1 MQSIYH
7 TIKRSGYATVAFAVA
22 FAAVLP
28 ALLAPLD
35 ASAAQV
41 TSRNI
46 KMSTSAVSTAA
57 QYEINFTTATTSTI
71 QGVVVDFCSQSPII
85 GNSTCTL
92 PTGMTVGATVASQTG
107 LTAGTWTGSTA
118 QAGGSKTLVI
128 TNGSG
133 ASVSSGQAVSI
144 TVTGFTNSSTVG
156 TFYARIFTFSTTA
169 GANAYTSGTPGT
181 HVDDG
186 GVALATEDAIG
197 VTATVQESLT
207 FCISAAAP
215 GTGCTSTTAPSI
227 VIGNGGSPSILD
239 AAGVYTATIY
249 HQLSTNAQGATTVR
263 MKGSSALT
271 SGSNTIGPS
280 ATSTTP
286 FTITAGTANYG
297 VRSSAGTGGTGTV
310 TPQAPYNSGTQYGLD
325 TTTSNDNVTATY
337 GDVLA
342 TATGAILN
350 VNSPVIFGA
359 TAGASTPAG
368 IYTASYSLIATSS
381 Y

>member
-1 MQSIYH
+1 MNTLNR
-7 TIKRSGYATVAFAVA
+7 TIQRSGYAAAAFAIA
-22 FAAVLP
+22 FAALLP
-28 ALLAPLD
+28 ALLAPLN

-41 TSRNI
+41 TARNI
-46 KMSTSAVSTAA
+46 KMSTSAISTAA

-71 QGVVVDFCSQSPII
+71 QGVVVDFCAESPII
-85 GNSTCTL
+85 GNATCTK
-92 PTGMTVGATVASQTG
+92 PTGMTVGSTFSSQTG
-107 LTAGTWTGSTA
+107 LTAGTWTGSTI
-118 QAGGSKTLVI
+118 QSGKTLVVS
-128 TNGSG
+128 NGSG

-144 TVTGFTNSSTVG
+144 TVTGFTNSSTTG
-156 TFYARIFTFSTTA
+156 TFYARIFTFASTA

-186 GVALATEDAIG
+186 GVALSTADSIG

-207 FCISAAAP
+207 FCVSLAAP
-215 GTGCTSTTAPSI
+215 GNGCTSTSTPSI
-227 VIGNGGSPSILD
+227 ILGNGGSPSILD
-239 AAGVYTATIY
+239 TANVYTATVY
-249 HQLSTNAQGATTVR
+249 HQLSTNAQGTTTVR

-271 SGSNTIGPS
+271 SGSNTISPS

-310 TPQAPYNSGTQYGLD
+310 TPQAPYNSGSQYGLD
-325 TTTSNDNVTATY
+325 TTTSQDNVTTTY
-337 GDVLA
+337 GDTLA

-368 IYTASYSLIATSS
+368 IYTANYSLIATSS